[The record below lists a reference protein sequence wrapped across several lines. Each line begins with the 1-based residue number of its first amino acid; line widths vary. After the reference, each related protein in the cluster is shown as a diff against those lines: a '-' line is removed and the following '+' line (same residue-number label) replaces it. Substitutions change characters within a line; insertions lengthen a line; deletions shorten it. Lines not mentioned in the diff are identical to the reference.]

1 MDVIDD
7 VVDGLNFF
15 EASGGVGVRCGI
27 TIEVND
33 GYRLSVGA
41 WVYLCMLKAAFFVEG
56 GDVFI
61 ESVSV
66 GLGNG
71 KGAMSKSSDSFVCRS
86 LGNMVNGTRGSKY
99 WFVSCVVQ

>member
-1 MDVIDD
+1 MDVFDD
-7 VVDGLNFF
+7 VVDGLDIF

-41 WVYLCMLKAAFFVEG
+41 WVYLCMLKAAFLVEG
-56 GDVFI
+56 GNVFV
-61 ESVSV
+61 ESVDV

-71 KGAMSKSSDSFVCRS
+71 KGAMGQGGDSFVCGS
-86 LGNMVNGTRGSKY
+86 LSDVVNGAWCGED
-99 WFVSCVVQ
+99 WFVG

>member
-1 MDVIDD
+1 MVHGLDV
-7 VVDGLNFF
+7 F
-15 EASGGVGVRCGI
+15 EAGGSVGVRSGK
-27 TIEVND
+27 TIEVNE

-71 KGAMSKSSDSFVCRS
+71 KGAMSQGGDSFVSGS
-86 LGNMVNGTRGSKY
+86 LGDVVDGAWCGED
-99 WFVSCVVQ
+99 WFVGCVVQ